1 MSYESLLDIL
11 RRATTITF
19 DCYGT
24 MIDWSAGL
32 RGSFADIFGAALAPR
47 MTELFDAY
55 VEIEAEIER
64 GPYRSYREVLA
75 ECVRGVAKRFDVEL
89 SSGGAHRLAEA
100 LPGWRP
106 FADTNEA
113 LARLKRHYR
122 LGVLSNIDR
131 DLFAGSAKHFSS
143 GFDFVITAEDVRSYK
158 PGLAHFERALEQ
170 QTPRGEVVH
179 VAQSTYHD
187 GGPARA
193 LDLAFVWINRYKH
206 RNVTKATPVAELPD
220 LQSLA
225 DAADRARR

>member
-1 MSYESLLDIL
+1 MNLEKLPDIL

-24 MIDWSAGL
+24 LIDWSAGL
-32 RGSFADIFGAALAPR
+32 RGAFADIFGAALAPR

-55 VEIEAEIER
+55 VEIEAQIER

-89 SSGGAHRLAEA
+89 PPGDAHRLAEA

-113 LARLKRHYR
+113 LTRLKRHYR
-122 LGVLSNIDR
+122 LGILSNIDR
-131 DLFAGSAKHFSS
+131 DLIARTAEHFSV

-170 QTPRGEVVH
+170 QTSREEVVH
-179 VAQSTYHD
+179 VAQSTFHD
-187 GGPARA
+187 GNPARA

-206 RNVTKATPVAELPD
+206 RNVTEATPAAELPD
-220 LQSLA
+220 LKSFA
-225 DAADRARR
+225 DAADRARS